1 MLLQLFKIFELSV
14 KMMNL
19 ENLSKYCRLVRNSMR
34 LMYMILNI
42 NINSK
47 QINLMKIWIML
58 KR

>member
-1 MLLQLFKIFELSV
+1 MLLQLFKIFELSAR
-14 KMMNL
+14 MNL

>member
-14 KMMNL
+14 RMNL